1 MTSQLMMVEP
11 LVVAVTPLRLR
22 VSIWPSATEVSSP
35 PSSICEP
42 LYWVEETVR
51 VSEPAPPCTPP
62 RLEEPLHSMVSLPLP
77 PSMIPATVAVPVTVS
92 VSLPSPPITLPLTVP
107 ACTEMTSSPRPP
119 STLPPMLPVV
129 LMVMVSPESSAA
141 LMSIPLP
148 PPSTSPVTEALPRI
162 LMVSAPPAPS
172 TLPTTAESCTRMVSG
187 VRQPR
192 ASVPLLEPPVVV
204 EPSTQVLR
212 RYQSLGSIEA
222 RLVNQEGIPPLRP

>member
-77 PSMIPATVAVPVTVS
+77 PSMMPATVAVPVTVS

-129 LMVMVSPESSAA
+129 LMVMVSPMSVAA
-141 LMSIPLP
+141 LLSLPWP
-148 PPSTSPVTEALPRI
+148 PPSTSPTTEALPSTLI
-162 LMVSAPPAPS
+162 VSAPPAPS
-172 TLPTTAESCTRMVSG
+172 ILFTLALSCTMMVSLG
-187 VRQPR
+187 AQPS
-192 ASVPLLEPPVVV
+192 ASVPVLEPPVVLDPL
-204 EPSTQVLR
+204 EQMLR
-212 RYQSLGSIEA
+212 RYQLL
-222 RLVNQEGIPPLRP
+222 LVPSGKPLYR